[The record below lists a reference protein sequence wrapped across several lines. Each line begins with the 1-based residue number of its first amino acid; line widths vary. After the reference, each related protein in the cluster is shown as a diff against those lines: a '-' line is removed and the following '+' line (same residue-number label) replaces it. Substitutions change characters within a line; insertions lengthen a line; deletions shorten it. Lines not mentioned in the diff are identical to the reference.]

1 MTIEKER
8 ELGTCTSCKARGRI
22 WSSKTADAYPY
33 DTEKLCKKCSQPKIL
48 TKAFDM
54 AWSIVKENSCC
65 DSPRLI
71 ERQDGSTRCRNCQQ
85 SKVSKEEKYP
95 CATHNCEDYSAK
107 KDWSYCGKN
116 DCSSCG
122 DTCEDANCRKC
133 NPDEKW

>member
-85 SKVSKEEKYP
+85 SKVSKEEDSDHDEPNISPYAGTSKCP
-95 CATHNCEDYSAK
+95 CRRGFNPCDDS
-107 KDWSYCGKN
+107 
-116 DCSSCG
+116 
-122 DTCEDANCRKC
+122 KC
-133 NPDEKW
+133 NKWHKGRN

>member
-54 AWSIVKENSCC
+54 AWDVVKGDDFERKQFDAKMHKGGKKHSCPTCKQPKRLSDEQKKRRYQC
-65 DSPRLI
+65 D
-71 ERQDGSTRCRNCQQ
+71 ECAD
-85 SKVSKEEKYP
+85 KEEGAY
-95 CATHNCEDYSAK
+95 
-107 KDWSYCGKN
+107 
-116 DCSSCG
+116 
-122 DTCEDANCRKC
+122 
-133 NPDEKW
+133 

>member
-54 AWSIVKENSCC
+54 AWDVVKAKAKCPECKRVFDLMN
-65 DSPRLI
+65 
-71 ERQDGSTRCRNCQQ
+71 
-85 SKVSKEEKYP
+85 EKDAQEWY
-95 CATHNCEDYSAK
+95 HGHDCEA
-107 KDWSYCGKN
+107 
-116 DCSSCG
+116 
-122 DTCEDANCRKC
+122 
-133 NPDEKW
+133 

>member
-54 AWSIVKENSCC
+54 AWSIVK
-65 DSPRLI
+65 
-71 ERQDGSTRCRNCQQ
+71 
-85 SKVSKEEKYP
+85 
-95 CATHNCEDYSAK
+95 ATP
-107 KDWSYCGKN
+107 
-116 DCSSCG
+116 
-122 DTCEDANCRKC
+122 CRKC
-133 NPDEKW
+133 GKTCDFGMRGDGPAKQVDEGDELVPYCGNCD

>member
-54 AWSIVKENSCC
+54 AWDIVKS
-65 DSPRLI
+65 SPQ
-71 ERQDGSTRCRNCQQ
+71 EDDAFECKCGNDASWDGFETTVNGKPVEPNVDGPWDGEYTCN
-85 SKVSKEEKYP
+85 K
-95 CATHNCEDYSAK
+95 
-107 KDWSYCGKN
+107 CGKVY
-116 DCSSCG
+116 
-122 DTCEDANCRKC
+122 K
-133 NPDEKW
+133 